1 MGLGVTALYKLFD
14 TPLTYNDEKE
24 KLRLKKARL
33 LHRLLLTN
41 PDKKGVIG
49 GLPSIVRGYE
59 GGKTFFIVLLSTVIM
74 IIKKLNL

>member
-1 MGLGVTALYKLFD
+1 
-14 TPLTYNDEKE
+14 NDEKE

-74 IIKKLNL
+74 ITKKLNL